1 MEKFM
6 NDYFMLSSETA
17 KQLYDDAAKN
27 APIFDFHC
35 HLDPEQVWENKSYSN
50 MTEIWL
56 AGDHYKWRAMRM
68 HGIAERYITGDASDW
83 EKFQAWAETVP
94 YLLGNP
100 LYHWTHLE
108 LKKYFDIDLLL
119 SPETAERIWND
130 CNTKLQQD
138 DYRARSFIEKS
149 NVKFIGTT
157 DDPLS
162 DLKYHKLLA
171 ADASFDTIIAPT
183 FRPDGALNI
192 DAPTFSAW
200 VEQLEQLTG
209 DAITSLKDFVN
220 ALKERVNYFHK
231 HGGRASDHDMPF
243 LIYRAVD
250 ETEAEAIFLKRLQ
263 GSSLDEQEIIA
274 YRAYLITELGKMY
287 AEKQWVMQLHMGAIR
302 NNNTKLFRQIG
313 KDAGFD
319 SVGESNFAEGVSK
332 LLDGLELQDA
342 LPRTMLYNLNPK
354 DNAVLTGMLGNFYE
368 EGVPGKIQFGSGW
381 WFNDHIDG
389 MEKQMRD
396 LANVGLLAHFVGMLT
411 DSRSFLSYTRHEY
424 FRRILC
430 NMIGQWVESGLIP
443 NNTDFNNKMVA
454 NICYGNAHRYFLD
467 R

>member
-1 MEKFM
+1 MSNFM
-6 NDYFMLSSETA
+6 NEHFMLSNETA
-17 KQLYDDAAKN
+17 KQLYHNAAKN

-35 HLDPEQVWENKSYSN
+35 HLDAQEVWENKSYRN
-50 MTEIWL
+50 MTELWL

-68 HGIAERYITGDASDW
+68 HGIGERFITGDASDW
-83 EKFQAWAETVP
+83 EKFQAWAQTVP

-108 LKKYFDIDLLL
+108 LKNYFGIEDLL
-119 SPETAERIWND
+119 SPETAEMIWNE
-130 CNTKLQQD
+130 CNTKLEQEQ
-138 DYRARSFIEKS
+138 YRARSFIEKS

-162 DLKYHKLLA
+162 DLQYHILLA
-171 ADASFDTIIAPT
+171 EDSSFDTIIAPT

-192 DAPTFSAW
+192 DAPTFSTW
-200 VEQLEQLTG
+200 VTQLEQVTG
-209 DAITSLKDFVN
+209 KSMTSLANFVS
-220 ALKERVNYFHK
+220 ALKERVNYFHE
-231 HGGRASDHDMPF
+231 HGGRASDHDIPF
-243 LIYRAVD
+243 LIYRNV
-250 ETEAEAIFLKRLQ
+250 EEIEAEAIFMKRLQ
-263 GSSLDEQEIIA
+263 GSPLLEEEIIS
-274 YRAYLITELGKMY
+274 YRAYLLTELGKMY

-332 LLDGLELQDA
+332 LLDGLDMHDA
-342 LPRTMLYNLNPK
+342 LPRTILYNLNPK

-368 EGVPGKIQFGSGW
+368 EGIAGKVQFGSGW

-396 LANVGLLAHFVGMLT
+396 LANVGLLTHFVGMLT
-411 DSRSFLSYTRHEY
+411 DSRSFLSYTR
-424 FRRILC
+424 
-430 NMIGQWVESGLIP
+430 
-443 NNTDFNNKMVA
+443 
-454 NICYGNAHRYFLD
+454 
-467 R
+467 